1 MKKVFVWN
9 GSDLDCILIQ
19 GDFVNK
25 SLGENDLSLGDLS
38 RSVIIC
44 DNHAPLA
51 FLKLE
56 TKNAHLAAG
65 EPLLRSIVRSNN
77 EHMFVL
83 FLTKISTAA
92 LQDNN
97 FFTSL
102 TRIVEICMACMLSC
116 VFMSCKDFQFI
127 NVEIR
132 KTASFNILSHY

>member
-65 EPLLRSIVRSNN
+65 EPLLRSIVRSSN

-97 FFTSL
+97 FL
-102 TRIVEICMACMLSC
+102 PL
-116 VFMSCKDFQFI
+116 
-127 NVEIR
+127 
-132 KTASFNILSHY
+132 

>member
-9 GSDLDCILIQ
+9 GSDLDYVLIQ

-25 SLGENDLSLGDLS
+25 LLGKNDLSLGDLS
-38 RSVIIC
+38 RSVIIR

-56 TKNAHLAAG
+56 TKKAHLTAG
-65 EPLLRSIVRSNN
+65 GPLLWSIVRGIN

-83 FLTKISTAA
+83 LMAKISTAA

-102 TRIVEICMACMLSC
+102 TRIVEICMACC
-116 VFMSCKDFQFI
+116 
-127 NVEIR
+127 
-132 KTASFNILSHY
+132 